1 MNWLFFSI
9 ATALLWGTAELFY
22 KKGAQPDEKYSHLK
36 ISVWVGVVMGAH
48 AIYTLLTQDI
58 GYNPANLLIYLPV
71 SLFYIFSMTFSYFG
85 MRFLEE
91 SISDP
96 IENTAGVIC
105 VLLFA
110 IFMGDEFS
118 ALTWIA
124 VAVITL
130 GVVGV
135 SYIENRGETP
145 RKKLLGKKL
154 AIVAFC
160 MPFVYALLD
169 AFGTFLDDAFFL
181 VEDIA
186 NAPFV
191 DVTEETIEAVANPSY
206 ELPFALF
213 ALFMGDEFSW
223 LTWLSVGVI
232 TVGVVGVSYL
242 ENHGETTRK
251 KNYGKALAI
260 ISFCMPFV
268 YALLDAFGTFL
279 DDAFFLIEDVAS
291 SPLVD
296 VTEETIEAVA
306 NTSYELT
313 FALFALCL
321 FIFMKSKKVKFG
333 SVPQHKDK
341 ILAAVFETA
350 GQFTYVYAL
359 GGVDAVAA
367 PILSSVCVVS
377 LLLSRIFLKEKL
389 SWKTYAFIAVVIVG
403 ILLLAVS
410 EEL

>member
-1 MNWLFFSI
+1 MSWLFFSI
-9 ATALLWGTAELFY
+9 GTALLWGIAELFY

-36 ISVWVGVVMGAH
+36 ICVWVGIVMGAH
-48 AIYTLLTQDI
+48 AIFTLLTQNI
-58 GYNPANLLIYLPV
+58 NYNPINIIRYLPV
-71 SLFYIFSMTFSYFG
+71 SLFYIISMAFSYFG

-105 VLLFA
+105 TLLFV
-110 IFMGDEFS
+110 IFLQEEISLF
-118 ALTWIA
+118 TWIA
-124 VAVITL
+124 IGVITVGVL
-130 GVVGV
+130 GV
-135 SYIENRGETP
+135 SFLENHGETA
-145 RKKLLGKKL
+145 RKKKLGKVL
-154 AIVAFC
+154 AVVAFC

-181 VEDIA
+181 VED
-186 NAPFV
+186 
-191 DVTEETIEAVANPSY
+191 VA
-206 ELPFALF
+206 
-213 ALFMGDEFSW
+213 
-223 LTWLSVGVI
+223 
-232 TVGVVGVSYL
+232 
-242 ENHGETTRK
+242 K
-251 KNYGKALAI
+251 
-260 ISFCMPFV
+260 
-268 YALLDAFGTFL
+268 
-279 DDAFFLIEDVAS
+279 

-296 VTEETIEAVA
+296 VTADNIEAVA

-313 FALFALCL
+313 FALFALGL
-321 FIFMKSKKVKFG
+321 FIFMKAKKVKFG
-333 SVPQHKDK
+333 PIPQHKDK
-341 ILAAVFETA
+341 IFAAVFETA

-389 SWKTYAFIAVVIVG
+389 SWKTYVFIGIVILG

>member
-22 KKGAQPDEKYSHLK
+22 KKGARPDEQYSHLK
-36 ISVWVGVVMGAH
+36 ICVWVGVVMGLH
-48 AIYTLLTQDI
+48 AVFTLLTQDI
-58 GYNPANLLIYLPV
+58 GYNPMNLLAYLPV
-71 SLFYIFSMTFSYFG
+71 SAFYIISMAFSYFG

-105 VLLFA
+105 VILFA
-110 IFMGDEFS
+110 VIMGDAFS
-118 ALTWIA
+118 VLTWIA
-124 VAVITL
+124 VAVITV

-135 SYIENRGETP
+135 SYMENAGETP
-145 RKKLLGKKL
+145 RKKKYGKKL
-154 AIVAFC
+154 AVVAFI
-160 MPFVYALLD
+160 MPFLYALLD

-181 VEDIA
+181 VEDISA
-186 NAPFV
+186 TP
-191 DVTEETIEAVANPSY
+191 
-206 ELPFALF
+206 
-213 ALFMGDEFSW
+213 
-223 LTWLSVGVI
+223 
-232 TVGVVGVSYL
+232 
-242 ENHGETTRK
+242 
-251 KNYGKALAI
+251 
-260 ISFCMPFV
+260 
-268 YALLDAFGTFL
+268 
-279 DDAFFLIEDVAS
+279 LI
-291 SPLVD
+291 D

-313 FALFALCL
+313 FALFALGL
-321 FIFMKSKKVKFG
+321 SLFMKAKKVKFG
-333 SVPQHKDK
+333 PVKQHTDK

-377 LLLSRIFLKEKL
+377 LVLSRIFLKEKL

-403 ILLLAVS
+403 ILMLAVA

>member
-1 MNWLFFSI
+1 MSWLFFSV

-22 KKGAQPDEKYSHLK
+22 KKGAQPNEKYSHLK
-36 ISVWVGVVMGAH
+36 ICVWVGVVMGAH
-48 AIYTLLTQDI
+48 AIFTLLTQDI
-58 GYNPANLLIYLPV
+58 GYNPVNLLIYLPV
-71 SLFYIFSMTFSYFG
+71 SAFYIISMAFSYFG

-118 ALTWIA
+118 LLTWIA
-124 VAVITL
+124 VGVITV

-135 SYIENRGETP
+135 SYMENAGETP
-145 RKKLLGKKL
+145 RKKTYGKRL
-154 AIVAFC
+154 AIVAFI
-160 MPFVYALLD
+160 MPFLYALLD
-169 AFGTFLDDAFFL
+169 AVGTFLDDAFFL

-191 DVTEETIEAVANPSY
+191 DVTEETIEAVAN
-206 ELPFALF
+206 
-213 ALFMGDEFSW
+213 
-223 LTWLSVGVI
+223 
-232 TVGVVGVSYL
+232 
-242 ENHGETTRK
+242 
-251 KNYGKALAI
+251 
-260 ISFCMPFV
+260 
-268 YALLDAFGTFL
+268 
-279 DDAFFLIEDVAS
+279 
-291 SPLVD
+291 
-296 VTEETIEAVA
+296 
-306 NTSYELT
+306 TSYELT
-313 FALFALCL
+313 FALFALGL
-321 FIFMKSKKVKFG
+321 YIFMKSRKVKFG

-377 LLLSRIFLKEKL
+377 LVLSRIFLKEKL
-389 SWKTYAFIAVVIVG
+389 PRKTYAFIAVVIIG

>member
-22 KKGAQPDEKYSHLK
+22 KKGARPDEQYSHLK
-36 ISVWVGVVMGAH
+36 ICVSVGVVMGIH
-48 AIYTLLTQDI
+48 AVFTLLTQDI
-58 GYNPANLLIYLPV
+58 GYNPMNLLAYLPV
-71 SLFYIFSMTFSYFG
+71 SAFYIISMAFSYFG

-124 VAVITL
+124 V
-130 GVVGV
+130 
-135 SYIENRGETP
+135 
-145 RKKLLGKKL
+145 
-154 AIVAFC
+154 
-160 MPFVYALLD
+160 
-169 AFGTFLDDAFFL
+169 
-181 VEDIA
+181 
-186 NAPFV
+186 
-191 DVTEETIEAVANPSY
+191 
-206 ELPFALF
+206 
-213 ALFMGDEFSW
+213 
-223 LTWLSVGVI
+223 GVI
-232 TVGVVGVSYL
+232 TVGVVGVSFL
-242 ENHGETTRK
+242 ENKGETPRK
-251 KNYGKALAI
+251 KKYGKKLAVVAFI
-260 ISFCMPFV
+260 MPFL

-291 SPLVD
+291 SPLID

-313 FALFALCL
+313 FALFALGL
-321 FIFMKSKKVKFG
+321 FIFIKSKGVKFG
-333 SVPQHKDK
+333 AVPQHKDK
-341 ILAAVFETA
+341 ILAA

-389 SWKTYAFIAVVIVG
+389 SWKTYAFITVVIIG
-403 ILLLAVS
+403 ILLLAVA

>member
-1 MNWLFFSI
+1 MSWLFFSV

-22 KKGAQPDEKYSHLK
+22 KKGARPDEKYSHLK
-36 ISVWVGVVMGAH
+36 ICVWVGVVMGAH
-48 AIYTLLTQDI
+48 ALFTLLTQDI
-58 GYNPANLLIYLPV
+58 GYNPVNLVVYAPV
-71 SLFYIFSMTFSYFG
+71 SLFYIISMAFSYFG

-118 ALTWIA
+118 LLTWIA
-124 VAVITL
+124 VGIITV

-135 SYIENRGETP
+135 GFLENHGETP
-145 RKKLLGKKL
+145 RKKKLGKRL
-154 AIVAFC
+154 AVISFC

-186 NAPFV
+186 A
-191 DVTEETIEAVANPSY
+191 T
-206 ELPFALF
+206 
-213 ALFMGDEFSW
+213 
-223 LTWLSVGVI
+223 
-232 TVGVVGVSYL
+232 
-242 ENHGETTRK
+242 
-251 KNYGKALAI
+251 
-260 ISFCMPFV
+260 
-268 YALLDAFGTFL
+268 
-279 DDAFFLIEDVAS
+279 
-291 SPLVD
+291 PLVD

-321 FIFMKSKKVKFG
+321 FIFMKAKKVKFG
-333 SVPQHKDK
+333 AIHTHKDK

-389 SWKTYAFIAVVIVG
+389 SWKTYAFITVVIFG
-403 ILLLAVS
+403 ILLLAVA

>member
-9 ATALLWGTAELFY
+9 ATALLWGVAELFY

-36 ISVWVGVVMGAH
+36 ICVWVGVVMGAH
-48 AIYTLLTQDI
+48 AIFTLLTQDI
-58 GYNPANLLIYLPV
+58 NYNPVNLLRYLPV
-71 SLFYIFSMTFSYFG
+71 SLFYIVSMAFSYFG

-110 IFMGDEFS
+110 IFMGDKFS

-124 VAVITL
+124 VAVIGV

-135 SYIENRGETP
+135 SYVENRGETV
-145 RKKLLGKKL
+145 RKKKLGKTL
-154 AIVAFC
+154 AIVSFC

-181 VEDIA
+181 VEDMA
-186 NAPFV
+186 N
-191 DVTEETIEAVANPSY
+191 T
-206 ELPFALF
+206 
-213 ALFMGDEFSW
+213 
-223 LTWLSVGVI
+223 
-232 TVGVVGVSYL
+232 
-242 ENHGETTRK
+242 
-251 KNYGKALAI
+251 
-260 ISFCMPFV
+260 
-268 YALLDAFGTFL
+268 
-279 DDAFFLIEDVAS
+279 
-291 SPLVD
+291 PLVD

-313 FALFALCL
+313 FALFALIL
-321 FIFMKSKKVKFG
+321 FIFMKAKKVKFG
-333 SVPQHKDK
+333 PVKQNKDK
-341 ILAAVFETA
+341 VLAAVFETA

-367 PILSSVCVVS
+367 PILSSVCIVS

-389 SWKTYAFIAVVIVG
+389 SWKTYAFITVVIIG
-403 ILLLAVS
+403 ILLLAIS

>member
-1 MNWLFFSI
+1 MNWLLFSI

-22 KKGAQPDEKYSHLK
+22 KKGARPDEKFAHLK
-36 ISVWVGVVMGAH
+36 ICVWVGIVMGAH
-48 AIYTLLTQDI
+48 AIFTLLTQDI
-58 GYNPANLLIYLPV
+58 NYNPVNIIRYLPV
-71 SLFYIFSMTFSYFG
+71 SLFYIISMAFSYFG

-105 VLLFA
+105 TLLFV
-110 IFMGDEFS
+110 IFMQEEISLF
-118 ALTWIA
+118 TWIA
-124 VAVITL
+124 IGVITVGVL
-130 GVVGV
+130 GV
-135 SYIENRGETP
+135 SFLENKGDTP
-145 RKKLLGKKL
+145 RKKHLGKKL

-181 VEDIA
+181 
-186 NAPFV
+186 
-191 DVTEETIEAVANPSY
+191 
-206 ELPFALF
+206 
-213 ALFMGDEFSW
+213 
-223 LTWLSVGVI
+223 
-232 TVGVVGVSYL
+232 
-242 ENHGETTRK
+242 
-251 KNYGKALAI
+251 
-260 ISFCMPFV
+260 
-268 YALLDAFGTFL
+268 
-279 DDAFFLIEDVAS
+279 IEDVAN

-296 VTEETIEAVA
+296 VTEDTIEAVA

-313 FALFALCL
+313 FALFALGL
-321 FIFMKSKKVKFG
+321 FIFMKAKKVKFG
-333 SVPQHKDK
+333 PMPQHKDK
-341 ILAAVFETA
+341 LLAAVFETA

-377 LLLSRIFLKEKL
+377 LVLSRIFLKEKL
-389 SWKTYAFIAVVIVG
+389 SWKTYAFIAVVIIG

>member
-1 MNWLFFSI
+1 MSWLFFSI
-9 ATALLWGTAELFY
+9 GTAVLWGIAELFY
-22 KKGAQPDEKYSHLK
+22 KKGARPDEKYSHLK
-36 ISVWVGVVMGAH
+36 ICVWVGIVMGLH
-48 AIYTLLTQDI
+48 AIFTILTQDI
-58 GYNPANLLIYLPV
+58 NYNPVNIIRYLPV
-71 SLFYIFSMTFSYFG
+71 SLFYIISMAFSYFG

-110 IFMGDEFS
+110 IFMQDSFHW
-118 ALTWIA
+118 LTWVS
-124 VAVITL
+124 VAVIGV

-135 SYIENRGETP
+135 SYLENHGETV
-145 RKKLLGKKL
+145 RKKKHGKKL

-160 MPFVYALLD
+160 MPFVYAFLD

-181 VEDIA
+181 VEEAADS
-186 NAPFV
+186 PFV
-191 DVTEETIEAVANPSY
+191 DVTNET
-206 ELPFALF
+206 
-213 ALFMGDEFSW
+213 M
-223 LTWLSVGVI
+223 
-232 TVGVVGVSYL
+232 
-242 ENHGETTRK
+242 
-251 KNYGKALAI
+251 
-260 ISFCMPFV
+260 
-268 YALLDAFGTFL
+268 
-279 DDAFFLIEDVAS
+279 
-291 SPLVD
+291 
-296 VTEETIEAVA
+296 EAVA

-313 FALFALCL
+313 FALFALGV

-333 SVPQHKDK
+333 PIPQHKDK

-350 GQFTYVYAL
+350 GQLTYVYAL

-367 PILSSVCVVS
+367 PILSSVCIVS

-403 ILLLAVS
+403 ILLLAIS

>member
-1 MNWLFFSI
+1 MSWLFFAV

-22 KKGAQPDEKYSHLK
+22 KKGAQPMEKYSHLK
-36 ISVWVGVVMGAH
+36 ICIWVGIVMGAH
-48 AIYTLLTQDI
+48 AIFTLLTQDI
-58 GYNPANLLIYLPV
+58 NYNPINLIRYLPV
-71 SLFYIFSMTFSYFG
+71 SLFYIVSMAFSYFG

-110 IFMGDEFS
+110 LFMGDEFS
-118 ALTWIA
+118 AFTWIA
-124 VAVITL
+124 VGVITIGVL
-130 GVVGV
+130 GV
-135 SYIENRGETP
+135 SFLENRGETP
-145 RKKLLGKKL
+145 RKK
-154 AIVAFC
+154 
-160 MPFVYALLD
+160 
-169 AFGTFLDDAFFL
+169 
-181 VEDIA
+181 
-186 NAPFV
+186 
-191 DVTEETIEAVANPSY
+191 
-206 ELPFALF
+206 
-213 ALFMGDEFSW
+213 
-223 LTWLSVGVI
+223 
-232 TVGVVGVSYL
+232 
-242 ENHGETTRK
+242 
-251 KNYGKALAI
+251 NYGKVLALVAFI
-260 ISFCMPFV
+260 MPFL

-279 DDAFFLIEDVAS
+279 DDAFFLIEDVAN

-313 FALFALCL
+313 FALFALGL
-321 FIFMKSKKVKFG
+321 FIFMKAKKVKFG
-333 SVPQHKDK
+333 PIFTKNENGQLGFAVNHRDK
-341 ILAAVFETA
+341 LLAAVFETA

-389 SWKTYAFIAVVIVG
+389 SWKTYIFIGIVIIG
-403 ILLLAVS
+403 ILLLAIS

>member
-1 MNWLFFSI
+1 MSWLFFSI
-9 ATALLWGTAELFY
+9 ATAILWGTAELFY
-22 KKGAQPDEKYSHLK
+22 KKGAQPNEKYSHLK
-36 ISVWVGVVMGAH
+36 ICVWVGVVMGAH
-48 AIYTLLTQDI
+48 AIFTLLTQDI
-58 GYNPANLLIYLPV
+58 GYNPVNLLVYLPV
-71 SLFYIFSMTFSYFG
+71 SLFYIISMAFSYFG

-118 ALTWIA
+118 WLTW
-124 VAVITL
+124 VAVGVITV

-135 SYIENRGETP
+135 SFLENRGETP
-145 RKKLLGKKL
+145 RKKNYGKLL
-154 AIVAFC
+154 AVVAFC

-181 VEDIA
+181 VED
-186 NAPFV
+186 
-191 DVTEETIEAVANPSY
+191 VAN
-206 ELPFALF
+206 
-213 ALFMGDEFSW
+213 
-223 LTWLSVGVI
+223 T
-232 TVGVVGVSYL
+232 
-242 ENHGETTRK
+242 
-251 KNYGKALAI
+251 
-260 ISFCMPFV
+260 
-268 YALLDAFGTFL
+268 
-279 DDAFFLIEDVAS
+279 
-291 SPLVD
+291 PLVD
-296 VTEETIEAVA
+296 VTEDTIEAVA

-313 FALFALCL
+313 FALFALGL
-321 FIFMKSKKVKFG
+321 FIFMKAKKVKFG
-333 SVPQHKDK
+333 PVPQHKDK

-389 SWKTYAFIAVVIVG
+389 SWKTYVFIGIVIVG
-403 ILLLAVS
+403 ILLLAVA

>member
-1 MNWLFFSI
+1 MSWLFFSI

-22 KKGAQPDEKYSHLK
+22 KKGAQPNEKYSHLK
-36 ISVWVGVVMGAH
+36 ICVWVGVVMGAH
-48 AIYTLLTQDI
+48 AVFTLLTQDI
-58 GYNPANLLIYLPV
+58 NYNPINIIRYLPV
-71 SLFYIFSMTFSYFG
+71 SLFYIISMAFSYFG

-110 IFMGDEFS
+110 
-118 ALTWIA
+118 
-124 VAVITL
+124 
-130 GVVGV
+130 
-135 SYIENRGETP
+135 
-145 RKKLLGKKL
+145 
-154 AIVAFC
+154 
-160 MPFVYALLD
+160 
-169 AFGTFLDDAFFL
+169 
-181 VEDIA
+181 
-186 NAPFV
+186 
-191 DVTEETIEAVANPSY
+191 
-206 ELPFALF
+206 
-213 ALFMGDEFSW
+213 LFMGDEFSW
-223 LTWLSVGVI
+223 LTWVAVGVI
-232 TVGVVGVSYL
+232 GVGVVGVSYL

-251 KNYGKALAI
+251 KNYGKVLAVV
-260 ISFCMPFV
+260 SFIMPFL

-279 DDAFFLIEDVAS
+279 DDAFFLIEDVAN

-313 FALFALCL
+313 FALFALGL
-321 FIFMKSKKVKFG
+321 FLFMKAKKVKFG
-333 SVPQHKDK
+333 PVPQHKDK

-367 PILSSVCVVS
+367 PILSSVCIVS

-389 SWKTYAFIAVVIVG
+389 SWKTYAFIAVVIIG

>member
-1 MNWLFFSI
+1 MSWLFFSV

-22 KKGAQPDEKYSHLK
+22 KKGALPNEKYSHLK
-36 ISVWVGVVMGAH
+36 ICVWVGVVMGAH
-48 AIYTLLTQDI
+48 AIFTLLTQDI
-58 GYNPANLLIYLPV
+58 GYNPVNLLVYLPV
-71 SLFYIFSMTFSYFG
+71 SLFYIISMAFSYFG

-118 ALTWIA
+118 LLTWIA
-124 VAVITL
+124 VGVITV
-130 GVVGV
+130 GVMGV
-135 SYIENRGETP
+135 SYMENAGETP
-145 RKKLLGKKL
+145 RKKTYGKKL
-154 AIVAFC
+154 AIVAFI
-160 MPFVYALLD
+160 MPFLYALLD

-191 DVTEETIEAVANPSY
+191 DVTEET
-206 ELPFALF
+206 
-213 ALFMGDEFSW
+213 M
-223 LTWLSVGVI
+223 
-232 TVGVVGVSYL
+232 
-242 ENHGETTRK
+242 
-251 KNYGKALAI
+251 
-260 ISFCMPFV
+260 
-268 YALLDAFGTFL
+268 
-279 DDAFFLIEDVAS
+279 
-291 SPLVD
+291 
-296 VTEETIEAVA
+296 EAVA

-313 FALFALCL
+313 FALFALGL
-321 FIFMKSKKVKFG
+321 FIFMKAKKVKFG
-333 SVPQHKDK
+333 PVPQHKDK

-359 GGVDAVAA
+359 GGVDAIAA

-389 SWKTYAFIAVVIVG
+389 SWKTYAFIAVVIFG
-403 ILLLAVS
+403 ILLLAVA